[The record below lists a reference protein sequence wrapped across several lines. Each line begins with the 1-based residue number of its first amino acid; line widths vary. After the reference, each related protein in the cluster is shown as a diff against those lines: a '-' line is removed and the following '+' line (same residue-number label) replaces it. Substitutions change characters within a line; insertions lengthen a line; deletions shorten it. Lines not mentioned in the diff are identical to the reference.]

1 MMSVVLMG
9 MSEHERLQTLEHRR
23 AVSCVYRLLPLYPYD
38 ATMTCRSYGH
48 RTVVEWALTRNGA
61 RGGTLHVDTA
71 RVSRSRRVPARRGRV
86 RAPMRARGWYVSW
99 ASARLSLSF

>member
-38 ATMTCRSYGH
+38 ANDVPFLRSP
-48 RTVVEWALTRNGA
+48 NG
-61 RGGTLHVDTA
+61 
-71 RVSRSRRVPARRGRV
+71 RRVGTNA
-86 RAPMRARGWYVSW
+86 
-99 ASARLSLSF
+99 